1 MELKELQEII
11 NTMSESK
18 LSSLEIE
25 WEGVTIRMKKNGNE
39 IATLDTIKGCV
50 EEESINENVKSAAV
64 EEINVSESK
73 LNSDENLYTVKSP
86 MVGTFYTSPGEGK
99 DSFINIGDKVKKG
112 QTLCIIEAMKLMNEI
127 ECDADGEVVEVIA
140 KNGQMVEYG
149 QNLIKIK
156 QS

>member
-25 WEGVTIRMKKNGNE
+25 WEGVTIKMKKNGNE
-39 IATLDTIKGCV
+39 AAHLETMKSPADYVNSDSLKSDT
-50 EEESINENVKSAAV
+50 V
-64 EEINVSESK
+64 EEIIVNEAKV
-73 LNSDENLYTVKSP
+73 NSDENLYIVKSP
-86 MVGTFYTSPGEGK
+86 MVGTFYASPGEDK
-99 DSFINIGDKVKKG
+99 NSFVNVGDKVKKG

-127 ECDADGEVVEVIA
+127 ECDVDGEVAEVIA
-140 KNGQMVEYG
+140 KNGEMVEYG
-149 QNLIKIK
+149 QSLIKIK

>member
-18 LSSLEIE
+18 LSSLEIQ
-25 WEGVTIRMKKNGNE
+25 WEGVTIKMKKDGSEAAHLETIKAPVQEAIRDSASDAAEEVNE
-39 IATLDTIKGCV
+39 IK
-50 EEESINENVKSAAV
+50 VK
-64 EEINVSESK
+64 
-73 LNSDENLYTVKSP
+73 SDENLYIVKSP

-99 DSFINIGDKVKKG
+99 DSFINAGDKVKKG

-127 ECDADGEVVEVIA
+127 ECDVDGEVVEVIA
-140 KNGQMVEYG
+140 KNGEMVEYG
-149 QNLIKIK
+149 ESLIKIK